1 VDDRLALGL
10 IVDFHHVAPDVVLL
24 AFRAAGE
31 RIVLVTDSVASAGM
45 PPGRYVLGGEPVL
58 VETGRPPMRE
68 DGAIAGSGLRLDEA
82 VRNTVDLG
90 VPLVVAVDA
99 ASRRPADLLGRAD
112 LGRVEAGALA
122 DLAWLGPDLLT
133 RASWVAGTCVYGEG
147 ALR

>member
-1 VDDRLALGL
+1 VDDRLAPGL
-10 IVDFHHVAPDVVLL
+10 IVDLHHVAADVVLL

-31 RIVLVTDSVASAGM
+31 RIVLVTDAVASAGM

-58 VETGRPPMRE
+58 VETGRPPVRE

-99 ASRRPADLLGRAD
+99 ATRRPADLLGRGD
-112 LGRVEAGALA
+112 LGRVEPGALA
-122 DLAWLGPDLLT
+122 DLTWLGPDLLT
-133 RASWVAGTCVYGEG
+133 RASWVGGASVYGEE
-147 ALR
+147 ALQ